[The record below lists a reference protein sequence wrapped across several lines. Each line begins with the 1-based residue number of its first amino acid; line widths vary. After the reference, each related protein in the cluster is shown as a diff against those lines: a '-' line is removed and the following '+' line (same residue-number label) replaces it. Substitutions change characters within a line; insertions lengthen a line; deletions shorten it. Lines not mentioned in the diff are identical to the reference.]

1 MLSEITFYLNGPY
14 PVNCDSLVDEAN
26 KLYQSKCKVKNSE
39 FGHFIRTSLN
49 IKSLT
54 DSKSVD
60 EVKSIQ
66 SNLNYLS

>member
-1 MLSEITFYLNGPY
+1 MLSETTVNLHGPY
-14 PVNCDSLVDEAN
+14 PVNCDSVVNEA
-26 KLYQSKCKVKNSE
+26 KELYRSKCKVKNSE
-39 FGHFIRTSLN
+39 FGHFFRTSLN